1 MKKLSTYLASAL
13 FMMVVL
19 SSCSSSPEDI
29 NVADLEEPCEYVD
42 AMEDCLDAM
51 LEIKDGV
58 DSPDELS
65 ESDKNRGQA
74 LAKKLEEIM
83 NEGQE
88 KFGRNEPDCPNNEE
102 IQRKMRL
109 IR

>member
-1 MKKLSTYLASAL
+1 MKKLSTYLAYAL
-13 FMMVVL
+13 FMAVVL

-29 NVADLEEPCEYVD
+29 NVADLKEPCEYVD
-42 AMEDCLDAM
+42 AMEDCLDSM
-51 LEIKDGV
+51 LEIKEGV

-65 ESDKNRGQA
+65 EPDKNRGQA

-83 NEGQE
+83 NEGE
-88 KFGRNEPDCPNNEE
+88 RKFGSDVPDCPNNEE
-102 IQRKMRL
+102 VMKKMQM